1 MVIVDTSVWI
11 EFFKGNEPYYSEVL
25 GLIQSRVV
33 RTIQPIFGELY
44 QGALSKK
51 EKQFIDNFWQ
61 AIFKI
66 EDENLMLK
74 AGVHSFEQKL
84 ISKGIRLIDASIIY
98 SAQKYNCT
106 IWTLDKKMLGHL
118 NDKQTFNIS

>member
-1 MVIVDTSVWI
+1 MVIVDTSIWI

-51 EKQFIDNFWQ
+51 EKEFIDDFWQ
-61 AIFKI
+61 AIFKL
-66 EDENLMLK
+66 EDEQLMLN
-74 AGVHSFEQKL
+74 AGIHSYEQKL

-98 SAQKYNCT
+98 TAEKNNCT
-106 IWTLDKKMLGHL
+106 IWTLDKKILSHL
-118 NDKQTFNIS
+118 RDNQIFKIS

>member
-11 EFFKGNEPYYSEVL
+11 EFFKGNEPYYSGVF
-25 GLIQSRVV
+25 GLIQNRVV

-51 EKQFIDNFWQ
+51 EKDFIDNFWQ

-66 EDENLMLK
+66 EDENLMLN
-74 AGVHSFEQKL
+74 AGIHSYEQKL
-84 ISKGIRLIDASIIY
+84 ISKGIQLIDASIIY
-98 SAQKYNCT
+98 IARENNCT
-106 IWTLDKKMLGHL
+106 IWTLDKKMLSYL
-118 NDKQTFNIS
+118 NDEQVFKVP

>member
-11 EFFKGNEPYYSEVL
+11 EFFKGNEPYYSDVL
-25 GLIQSRVV
+25 ELLHSRAI

-51 EKQFIDNFWQ
+51 EKEFIDKFWQ

-66 EDENLMLK
+66 EDSNLMLN
-74 AGVHSFEQKL
+74 AGKYSYENKL
-84 ISKGIRLIDASIIY
+84 ISQGIRLIDSSIIY
-98 SAQKYNCT
+98 TANKNNCT
-106 IWTLDKKMLGHL
+106 IWTLDKKMLSHL
-118 NDKQTFNIS
+118 DSKQIYNRQ